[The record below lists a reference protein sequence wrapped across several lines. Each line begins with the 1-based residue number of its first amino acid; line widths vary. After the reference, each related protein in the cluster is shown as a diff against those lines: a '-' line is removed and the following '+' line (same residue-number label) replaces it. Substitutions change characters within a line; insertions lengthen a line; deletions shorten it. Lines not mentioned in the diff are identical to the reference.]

1 MEIPSAINSSNYLR
15 NLFRANSLLIASS
28 QSLQNLN
35 WFKVLLMS
43 QWHSRETEELI
54 HQLDVNP
61 DKGLSEQEAAQR
73 LSQYGK
79 NTLVQQREIRFLS
92 IFKEEVT
99 EPMILLLIAIGVL
112 YSVLGN
118 LEDALTIIVVIVILV
133 LAEVWNEYRAKR
145 SIASL
150 RQLAPPTTIVL
161 REGQPKE
168 IQTEFLVPGDILLLK
183 TGQRVPAD
191 ARLLEAFGL
200 EVDESSLTGESFPV
214 AKDDTATLPSET
226 RITDQTN
233 MLFAGTIITRGRAKA
248 IVTAT
253 GINTEL
259 GRVAGI
265 TKAAKEPKTSL
276 QLAMKQLSKT
286 LVWIAL
292 IFSILIPVL
301 SYLKHIQPIP
311 AEAVLYG
318 LSLAFVV
325 IPEELPIIVT
335 MVLGV
340 GGYALSKKGAIVKRL
355 RAAETLGNVTVIAT
369 DKTGTL
375 TENKMRLEHFYFDG
389 AIRKSQDFKE
399 NEKAA
404 LKTAFLA
411 SDAIGNMESNT
422 VLGNPMAQ
430 AILERIKQD
439 GIDTRNI
446 SKDWVLKDELSFDVK
461 RKLASYI
468 YQYGNSLVVLSSG
481 APERVLANSTK
492 ILVKGEEAPLND
504 AIRNE
509 VSRVMAQMAQSGERL
524 LGFGYRRLNAD
535 SAFDKQDL
543 EREIVFVGI
552 LGFIDPPRKEVKGAI
567 RTCQQ
572 AGIRVI
578 MITGDHPETAR
589 AIASQVG
596 INSAN
601 VLTGSEISKMTDD
614 DLKKA
619 LGNTDVFARVTP
631 EDKLRLIRLLKEN
644 GEIVAVTGDGI
655 NDAPALKEAHIGIA
669 MGIRGT
675 DVAKETADMILTD
688 DNFAT
693 IETAV
698 KEGRKLYSNLR
709 KGVRYYLACKVALVS
724 IFLVPIIL
732 GIPLPFAPI
741 QIIVLELFMDLAASA
756 TFVAEPEEAGI
767 MQRPPNDP
775 KEKFMNRKF
784 LTSIALG
791 AVSLFAAVT
800 ATYLFTWYGN
810 PTPSAVM
817 HAQTIAFATWM
828 LGHILLALNLR
839 SDKEPLSKL
848 GVLSNKVMVLWA
860 LMVVA
865 TLVIATNVPGIAGSL
880 KITGLTATDWVVVIV
895 AAFIATFWME
905 LKKILQRGT

>member
-1 MEIPSAINSSNYLR
+1 
-15 NLFRANSLLIASS
+15 
-28 QSLQNLN
+28 
-35 WFKVLLMS
+35 MS
-43 QWHSRETEELI
+43 QWHSRETQELI
-54 HQLDVNP
+54 RSSGVNP
-61 DKGLSEQEAAQR
+61 EKGLTDQEAAQR
-73 LSQYGK
+73 LSKYGK
-79 NTLVQQREIRFLS
+79 NTLVEQREIRFLG
-92 IFKEEVT
+92 ILKEEVT
-99 EPMILLLIAIGVL
+99 EPMILLLIAVGVL
-112 YSVLGN
+112 YSFLGS
-118 LEDALTIIVVIVILV
+118 LSDALTIIVIIIILV

-150 RQLAPPTTIVL
+150 RQLAPPTALAL
-161 REGQPKE
+161 RNGQLKE
-168 IQTEFLVPGDILLLK
+168 VETAFLVPGDILLLK
-183 TGQRVPAD
+183 VGQHVPAD

-200 EVDESSLTGESFPV
+200 ETDESSLTGESFPV
-214 AKDDTATLPSET
+214 AKDATTTLPSET

-233 MLFAGTIITRGRAKA
+233 MLFTGTIITRGRAKA
-248 IVTAT
+248 LVTAT

-265 TKAAKEPKTSL
+265 TKAAKEPKTTL

-292 IFSILIPVL
+292 FFSILIPIL
-301 SYLKHIQPIP
+301 SYIRGLQPNP
-311 AEAVLYG
+311 GEAVLYG

-325 IPEELPIIVT
+325 IPEELPIIIT

-355 RAAETLGNVTVIAT
+355 RAAEALGNVTVIAT
-369 DKTGTL
+369 DKTGTI
-375 TENKMRLEHFYFDG
+375 TENKMRLEHLYFDG
-389 AIRKSQDFKE
+389 AIHRAQDFKE

-404 LKTAFLA
+404 LKTALLA
-411 SDAIGNMESNT
+411 SDAIRNMTSNT
-422 VLGNPMAQ
+422 VLSNPMAQ
-430 AILERIKQD
+430 AILERIKQE
-439 GIDTRNI
+439 GIDQNTT
-446 SKDWVLKDELSFDVK
+446 KDWILKDELSFDVK

-468 YQYGNSLVVLSSG
+468 YQYGNSIVVLSSG
-481 APERVLANSTK
+481 APEKILANSTK
-492 ILVKGEEAPLND
+492 ILVKGEETPLND
-504 AIRNE
+504 TTRNE
-509 VSRVMAQMAQSGERL
+509 VNRAMAQMAQSGERL
-524 LGFGYRRLNAD
+524 LGFGYHRLQAD
-535 SAFDKQDL
+535 SAFDEQNL
-543 EREIVFVGI
+543 ESDIVFVGI

-567 RTCQQ
+567 RTCQE
-572 AGIRVI
+572 AGIKVM

-596 INSAN
+596 INSAH
-601 VLTGSEISKMTDD
+601 VLTGNEISKMTDD

-619 LGNTDVFARVTP
+619 LRNTFVFARVTP
-631 EDKLRLIRLLKEN
+631 EDKLRLVRLLKEN

-655 NDAPALKEAHIGIA
+655 NDAPALKEAHIGVS

-709 KGVRYYLACKVALVS
+709 KGIRYYLACKVALVS

-767 MQRPPNDP
+767 MNNPPNNP
-775 KEKFMNRKF
+775 NEKFMNKTM

-791 AVSLFAAVT
+791 ALSLFAAVT
-800 ATYLFTWYGN
+800 ATYLFTWYSSTSL
-810 PTPSAVM
+810 PPSSAIQ
-817 HAQTIAFATWM
+817 HAQTVAFATWM

-839 SDKEPLSKL
+839 SEKEPLSRL

-860 LMVVA
+860 LIVVA
-865 TLVIATNVPGIAGSL
+865 TLLIATNVPAVASSL
-880 KITGLTATDWVVVIV
+880 KITGLTPTDWAIVIIS
-895 AAFIATFWME
+895 AFVATFWIE
-905 LKKILQRGT
+905 LRKILGKGNLTFKP

>member
-1 MEIPSAINSSNYLR
+1 
-15 NLFRANSLLIASS
+15 
-28 QSLQNLN
+28 
-35 WFKVLLMS
+35 MS
-43 QWHSRETEELI
+43 QWHSQEKEELI

-61 DKGLSEQEAAQR
+61 DKGLAEQEATQR
-73 LSQYGK
+73 LNQYGK
-79 NTLVQQREIRFLS
+79 NTLVQQGEIRFWS

-118 LEDALTIIVVIVILV
+118 LEDALTIIAVIVILV

-150 RQLAPPTTIVL
+150 KQLAPPTAMVL
-161 REGQPKE
+161 REGQQKE
-168 IQTEFLVPGDILLLK
+168 IQTDFLVPGDILLSK

-214 AKDDTATLPSET
+214 AKDAAATLPSET
-226 RITDQTN
+226 KIIDQTN
-233 MLFAGTIITRGRAKA
+233 VLFAGTIITRGRAKA
-248 IVTAT
+248 LVTAT

-292 IFSILIPVL
+292 FFSILIPVL
-301 SYLKHIQPIP
+301 SYVRGVQPNP

-375 TENKMRLEHFYFDG
+375 TENKMRLEQLYFDRV
-389 AIRKSQDFKE
+389 IRKSQDFSE
-399 NEKAA
+399 DEKAA
-404 LKTAFLA
+404 LKTALLA
-411 SDAIGNMESNT
+411 SDAIGNTTNNA
-422 VLGNPMAQ
+422 VLSNPMAQ
-430 AILERIKQD
+430 AILERLKQD
-439 GIDTRNI
+439 EIDVQSVT
-446 SKDWVLKDELSFDVK
+446 KDWVLRDELSFDVK

-468 YQYGNSLVVLSSG
+468 YQYRNSIVVLSSG
-481 APERVLANSTK
+481 APERILENSTR
-492 ILVKGEEAPLND
+492 ILLKGEEAPLTD
-504 AIRNE
+504 AIKGDA
-509 VSRVMAQMAQSGERL
+509 SFVMAQMAESGERL
-524 LGFGYRRLNAD
+524 LGFGYHKLNGNPAL
-535 SAFDKQDL
+535 DKQDL
-543 EREIVFVGI
+543 EKDFVFVGI

-567 RTCQQ
+567 STCQQ

-578 MITGDHPETAR
+578 MITGDHPETAK

-596 INSAN
+596 IDSAYA
-601 VLTGSEISKMTDD
+601 LTGGEIAKMTDH

-619 LGNTDVFARVTP
+619 LRNTDVFARVTP
-631 EDKLRLIRLLKEN
+631 EDKLRLVRLLKEN

-709 KGVRYYLACKVALVS
+709 KGIRYYLACKVALVS

-756 TFVAEPEEAGI
+756 TFVAEPEEADI
-767 MQRPPNDP
+767 MHRPPNDP
-775 KEKFMNRKF
+775 KEKFMNRAY

-791 AVSLFAAVT
+791 AISLFAAVT

-810 PTPSAVM
+810 PIPSALM
-817 HAQTIAFATWM
+817 HAQTVAFATWM

-848 GVLSNKVMVLWA
+848 GILSNKVMVLWA
-860 LMVVA
+860 LTVVA
-865 TLVIATNVPGIAGSL
+865 TLVIATNAPGIAGAL
-880 KITGLTATDWVVVIV
+880 RLTRLSETDWAIVIV
-895 AAFIATFWME
+895 AAFSATFWME
-905 LKKILQRGT
+905 LKKILLRGK

>member
-1 MEIPSAINSSNYLR
+1 
-15 NLFRANSLLIASS
+15 
-28 QSLQNLN
+28 
-35 WFKVLLMS
+35 MS

-61 DKGLSEQEAAQR
+61 DKGLTEQEAAQR
-73 LSQYGK
+73 LTQYGK

-92 IFKEEVT
+92 IFREEVT

-133 LAEVWNEYRAKR
+133 LAEVWNEYRAKH

-150 RQLAPPTTIVL
+150 RQLAPPTALII
-161 REGQPKE
+161 RDGQPKE
-168 IQTEFLVPGDILLLK
+168 VQTEFLVPGDILLLK

-214 AKDDTATLPSET
+214 AKDATATLPSET
-226 RITDQTN
+226 RITEQTN

-248 IVTAT
+248 LVTAT
-253 GINTEL
+253 GVNTEL

-292 IFSILIPVL
+292 FFSILIPVL
-301 SYLKHIQPIP
+301 SYVRGVQPNP

-325 IPEELPIIVT
+325 IPEELPIIIT

-355 RAAETLGNVTVIAT
+355 RAAETLGNVTIIAT

-375 TENKMRLEHFYFDG
+375 TENKMRLEQLYFDG
-389 AIRKSQDFKE
+389 AIRKSQEFRE

-411 SDAIGNMESNT
+411 SDAIGNAANNA

-430 AILERIKQD
+430 AILERFKQD
-439 GIDTRNI
+439 GIDAKSVTR
-446 SKDWVLKDELSFDVK
+446 DWVLKDELSFDVK

-481 APERVLANSTK
+481 APERILVNSTK
-492 ILVKGEEAPLND
+492 ILSRGEETPLND
-504 AIRNE
+504 TIRNE
-509 VSRVMAQMAQSGERL
+509 VNRVMAQMAQSGERL
-524 LGFGYRRLNAD
+524 LGFGYHRLNGDPALG
-535 SAFDKQDL
+535 KQNL
-543 EREIVFVGI
+543 ERDIVFVGI

-567 RTCQQ
+567 HTCQQ

-601 VLTGSEISKMTDD
+601 VLTGSEIAKMTDG

-631 EDKLRLIRLLKEN
+631 EDKLRLVRLLKEN
-644 GEIVAVTGDGI
+644 GEVVAVTGDGI

-693 IETAV
+693 IQTAV

-709 KGVRYYLACKVALVS
+709 KGIRYYLACKVALVS

-775 KEKFMNRKF
+775 KEKFMNRKY
-784 LTSIALG
+784 LKSIAIG
-791 AVSLFAAVT
+791 AISLFAAVT
-800 ATYLFTWYGN
+800 VAYLTTWYLNRGVG
-810 PTPSAVM
+810 PLDVQIQ
-817 HAQTIAFATWM
+817 HAQTVAFATWM

-839 SDKEPLSKL
+839 SDKEPLIKL

-860 LMVVA
+860 LIVVA
-865 TLVIATNVPGIAGSL
+865 TLVVGTSVPGVAASL
-880 KITGLTATDWVVVIV
+880 HLRSLNSADWAVLVV
-895 AAFIATFWME
+895 AAFVATFWLE
-905 LKKILQRGT
+905 IKKILQRGM

>member
-1 MEIPSAINSSNYLR
+1 
-15 NLFRANSLLIASS
+15 
-28 QSLQNLN
+28 
-35 WFKVLLMS
+35 
-43 QWHSRETEELI
+43 
-54 HQLDVNP
+54 
-61 DKGLSEQEAAQR
+61 
-73 LSQYGK
+73 
-79 NTLVQQREIRFLS
+79 
-92 IFKEEVT
+92 
-99 EPMILLLIAIGVL
+99 
-112 YSVLGN
+112 
-118 LEDALTIIVVIVILV
+118 
-133 LAEVWNEYRAKR
+133 
-145 SIASL
+145 
-150 RQLAPPTTIVL
+150 
-161 REGQPKE
+161 
-168 IQTEFLVPGDILLLK
+168 
-183 TGQRVPAD
+183 
-191 ARLLEAFGL
+191 
-200 EVDESSLTGESFPV
+200 
-214 AKDDTATLPSET
+214 
-226 RITDQTN
+226 
-233 MLFAGTIITRGRAKA
+233 
-248 IVTAT
+248 
-253 GINTEL
+253 
-259 GRVAGI
+259 
-265 TKAAKEPKTSL
+265 
-276 QLAMKQLSKT
+276 
-286 LVWIAL
+286 
-292 IFSILIPVL
+292 
-301 SYLKHIQPIP
+301 
-311 AEAVLYG
+311 
-318 LSLAFVV
+318 LAFVV